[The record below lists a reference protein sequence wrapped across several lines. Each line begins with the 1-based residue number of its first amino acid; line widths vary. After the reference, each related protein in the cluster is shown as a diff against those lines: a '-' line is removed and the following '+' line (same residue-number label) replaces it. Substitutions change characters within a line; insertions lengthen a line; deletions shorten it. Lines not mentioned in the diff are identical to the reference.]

1 MANVFRH
8 AKKWLTLFVFLTLT
22 LACKSNKILAEGRLD
37 ANLSA
42 KTIIRSHYQNSLR
55 FKTLRGKMKID
66 YSDGETS
73 QGLSVSVRIEKDTA
87 IWLSAPLG
95 MVKVYITPQRV
106 SFYNKLENEYFDGNF
121 EYLSNLLGTDLDFD
135 KVQNLLLGQAMVDMR
150 LNKYEVS
157 ITGENYALKPKN
169 TIEFFKILFEIEPKN
184 FKMASQIISQPS
196 KNRLLDI
203 NYKNYQ
209 KINKWIL
216 PNQIIIVASEG
227 MKRNTIEIEYRNMEF
242 DEPVSFP
249 YKIPK
254 GFKEI
259 VLTKDDI

>member
-1 MANVFRH
+1 MANVYRH
-8 AKKWLTLFVFLTLT
+8 AKKWLTLIVFLTLT

-37 ANLSA
+37 ATLSA
-42 KTIIRSHYQNSLR
+42 KTIIRSHYQNTLR

-121 EYLSNLLGTDLDFD
+121 EYLSNLLGTDLDFN

-150 LNKYEVS
+150 LNKYDVS

-169 TIEFFKILFEIEPKN
+169 TIELFKILFEIEPKN

-216 PNQIIIVASEG
+216 PYQIIIVASEG
-227 MKRNTIEIEYRNMEF
+227 TKRNTIEIEYRNMEF